1 MKNIQDLIEQNRKK
15 QKTRSCDAMIPNKRK
30 IQAYATLCTKAKIG
44 RQQLSHITYQHPM
57 QNNGAN
63 CTTLCEPKSE

>member
-1 MKNIQDLIEQNRKK
+1 
-15 QKTRSCDAMIPNKRK
+15 MIPNKRK